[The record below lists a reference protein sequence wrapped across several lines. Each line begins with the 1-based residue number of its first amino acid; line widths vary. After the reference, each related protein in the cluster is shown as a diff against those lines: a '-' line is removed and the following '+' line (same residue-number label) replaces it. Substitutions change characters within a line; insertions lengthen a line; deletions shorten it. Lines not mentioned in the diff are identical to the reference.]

1 MQVLWSLFL
10 FLESSTMS
18 TNEQDEDSKEKMLS
32 SLRLEYVK
40 TGKVGNNS
48 WFIILWQ
55 MNMIENVFIAFF
67 LFKNT
72 KVKTFGNSEMVQ

>member
-40 TGKVGNNS
+40 TGKVGNN
-48 WFIILWQ
+48 
-55 MNMIENVFIAFF
+55 
-67 LFKNT
+67 
-72 KVKTFGNSEMVQ
+72 